1 LKFKH
6 FHQAILLYLSINNHI
21 FQTVE
26 QKIAFVLSY
35 LAEKEAAQWRE
46 AWVNRNTD
54 ATTHNIVYPT
64 WGIFIAELANDFNP
78 IDEVGDAMHALQTL
92 RQGSKS
98 AEDIS
103 VNWSLLVS

>member
-21 FQTVE
+21 FQTDE
-26 QKIAFVLSY
+26 QKITFILSY

-46 AWVNRNTD
+46 AWVRRNTD
-54 ATTHNIVYPT
+54 ATMNNIVYPT
-64 WGIFIAELANDFNP
+64 WGVFITELVNDFNP

-92 RQGSKS
+92 
-98 AEDIS
+98 
-103 VNWSLLVS
+103 